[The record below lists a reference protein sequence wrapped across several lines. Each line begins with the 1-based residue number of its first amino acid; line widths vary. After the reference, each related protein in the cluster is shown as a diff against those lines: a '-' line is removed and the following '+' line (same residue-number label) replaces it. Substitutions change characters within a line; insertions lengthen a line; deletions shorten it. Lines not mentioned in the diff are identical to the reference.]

1 MIEQPA
7 ESFAGDLNSVQ
18 GRVIDVFFEFLFGF
32 GIGILIGNFRRVAFA
47 PDHVFQ
53 ETGFDFTR
61 SLSSD
66 RLLGGSFLFSSLR
79 EEVRPSFSF
88 LCLFNF
94 VEVTN

>member
-1 MIEQPA
+1 MIEQSA

-18 GRVIDVFFEFLFGF
+18 GRVINVLFEFFFGF
-32 GIGILIGNFRRVAFA
+32 EIGVLISNFRHVAFA

-66 RLLGGSFLFSSLR
+66 RLLGGSFLFSSIR
-79 EEVRPSFSF
+79 GKVSVNF
-88 LCLFNF
+88 LS
-94 VEVTN
+94 